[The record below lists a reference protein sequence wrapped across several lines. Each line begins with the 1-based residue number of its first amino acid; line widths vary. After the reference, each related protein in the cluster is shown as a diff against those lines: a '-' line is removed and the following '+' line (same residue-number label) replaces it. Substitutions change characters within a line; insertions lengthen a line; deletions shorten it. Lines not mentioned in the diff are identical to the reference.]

1 MNPPKKGTHT
11 FITFRAK
18 HCAKKK
24 VWVPKKRNSCFF
36 GPNIVPKKKGSKKN
50 MILKK
55 KGIRTFSGQTLR
67 QKSTKTKK
75 QYDFGKKELN

>member
-1 MNPPKKGTHT
+1 MNPPKIGTHT
-11 FITFRAK
+11 FITYRAK

-24 VWVPKKRNSCFF
+24 VWVPKKGTHAFSGQTLCQ
-36 GPNIVPKKKGSKKN
+36 KKKGSKKN